1 MLFLPPTNLTSF
13 TLCEGLVVVEV
24 FVGEVLVGEVL
35 VGEVLAGEVFV
46 GVVLVVVV
54 VGLAVVEV
62 VVFVDVVGKSSCNFI
77 TMSPRQHSEI

>member
-1 MLFLPPTNLTSF
+1 MPSLLFLPPTNLTSF

-35 VGEVLAGEVFV
+35 VGEVFV

-54 VGLAVVEV
+54 VGLAVVE

>member
-1 MLFLPPTNLTSF
+1 MPSLLFLPPTNLTSL

-35 VGEVLAGEVFV
+35 VGEVFV

-54 VGLAVVEV
+54 VGLAVVE

>member
-1 MLFLPPTNLTSF
+1 MPSLLFLPPTNLTSF

-35 VGEVLAGEVFV
+35 VGEVFV

-62 VVFVDVVGKSSCNFI
+62 VVFVDVVGRSSCNFI
-77 TMSPRQHSEI
+77 TMSPRQHSEM

>member
-1 MLFLPPTNLTSF
+1 M
-13 TLCEGLVVVEV
+13 EV

-35 VGEVLAGEVFV
+35 VGEVFV

-54 VGLAVVEV
+54 VGLAVDEA

-77 TMSPRQHSEI
+77 TMSPRQHS